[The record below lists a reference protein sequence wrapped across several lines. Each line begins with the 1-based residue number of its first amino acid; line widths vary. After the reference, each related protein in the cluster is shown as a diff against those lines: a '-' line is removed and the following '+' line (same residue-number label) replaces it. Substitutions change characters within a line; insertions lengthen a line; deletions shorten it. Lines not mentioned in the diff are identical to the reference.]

1 MELSESTINIL
12 KNFAGINANLVVGQG
27 NVLQTIAEAKNVLA
41 KVEVPEQFPQA
52 FGIYDL
58 TEFLGV
64 LNLVDTP
71 RLKFD
76 ENSVT
81 IGDSTGRSKVKYF
94 FSDIEMLT
102 APAKDVNMPEPDVT
116 FTLDNDTLSRVKRA
130 AGALGHSE
138 LCVTGDS
145 NSVTLVVTTKG
156 NSTANTFTIDVEGSS
171 KIDKYNF
178 VFNIPNLKILS
189 GDYQVS
195 ISSKLISEFK
205 NKENGLKY
213 WIALEKNSTYGE

>member
-1 MELSESTINIL
+1 VI
-12 KNFAGINANLVVGQG
+12 
-27 NVLQTIAEAKNVLA
+27 
-41 KVEVPEQFPQA
+41 
-52 FGIYDL
+52 
-58 TEFLGV
+58 
-64 LNLVDTP
+64 
-71 RLKFD
+71 
-76 ENSVT
+76 

-102 APAKDVNMPEPDVT
+102 APAKDVNMPEPDVI

>member
-12 KNFAGINANLVVGQG
+12 KNFANINTNLVVGQG

-41 KVEVPEQFPQA
+41 KVEISEQFPQA

-102 APAKDVNMPEPDVT
+102 TPTKDVNMPESDVT
-116 FTLDNDTLSRVKRA
+116 FTLDNDTLSRIKRA

-171 KIDKYNF
+171 KVDKYNF

-195 ISSKLISEFK
+195 ISSKLISEFE

>member
-116 FTLDNDTLSRVKRA
+116 FTLDNDTLSRIKRA